1 MSRQLYSPK
10 RQCQKARK
18 NRKIGARHLFR
29 APQPFE
35 DTQLSGAKRAVCP
48 RFFDFFTRSQLD
60 FIHSRDGETA
70 PTFGQF
76 EVSWILSSVVFGA
89 TCKNRSL
96 ACNVHYSGC
105 SVHLCLEH
113 RRNGLRLQ
121 RYMCWRTH
129 CQGLREMDKVETQ
142 SQRGD
147 GFTGEPS
154 PR

>member
-1 MSRQLYSPK
+1 MPVYHLGCQIAPSVSAGTVSPAP
-10 RQCQKARK
+10 RP
-18 NRKIGARHLFR
+18 R
-29 APQPFE
+29 AE
-35 DTQLSGAKRAVCP
+35 
-48 RFFDFFTRSQLD
+48 LD
-60 FIHSRDGETA
+60 FIQSRDGETA

-76 EVSWILSSVVFGA
+76 EVSWILSSVVFGS

-129 CQGLREMDKVETQ
+129 CQGLREMDKVELSLSLRSCEKIEKSGT
-142 SQRGD
+142 
-147 GFTGEPS
+147 
-154 PR
+154 